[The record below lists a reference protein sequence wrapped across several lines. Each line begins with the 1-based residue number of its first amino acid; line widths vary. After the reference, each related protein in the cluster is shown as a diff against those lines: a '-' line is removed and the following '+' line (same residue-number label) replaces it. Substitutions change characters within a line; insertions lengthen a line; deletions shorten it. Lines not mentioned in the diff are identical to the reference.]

1 VASPTT
7 GGCSP
12 RSDVSDKAPILWQ
25 YSFSNYNEKVRW
37 ALDYKSVPH
46 RRRSLFPG
54 GPRSL
59 MFSRNG
65 TLPVMDLDGER
76 IVDSTR
82 IIEALER
89 RHPDPPLY
97 PSDPDERSRALE
109 LEDFFDEHAGHDLR
123 RIAFWDARDAPGWIA
138 DFMATDQP
146 PAKRTA
152 LRAMLPGVRLVM
164 RRRFAITGHEVE
176 RSRTVLRAA
185 LNRIES
191 ERSGEDHLVGNAF
204 TVADLTAAALLY
216 PMAWPPEFP
225 YELPDQPPS
234 RFLDSVK
241 DHPALGWIAEI
252 YRRHRPASAAV

>member
-1 VASPTT
+1 
-7 GGCSP
+7 
-12 RSDVSDKAPILWQ
+12 VSDQAPVLWQ

-37 ALDYKSVPH
+37 ALDHKSIPH

-65 TLPVMDLDGER
+65 TLPVLDLDGER

-82 IIEALER
+82 IIEALEQ

-146 PAKRTA
+146 PAKRA
-152 LRAMLPGVRLVM
+152 VLRAMLPGVRLVM
-164 RRRFAITGHEVE
+164 RRRFAITDQEVE

-185 LNRIES
+185 LDRIES
-191 ERSGEDHLVGNAF
+191 ERSGGTTWWA
-204 TVADLTAAALLY
+204 T
-216 PMAWPPEFP
+216 PSPWPT
-225 YELPDQPPS
+225 
-234 RFLDSVK
+234 
-241 DHPALGWIAEI
+241 
-252 YRRHRPASAAV
+252 

>member
-1 VASPTT
+1 
-7 GGCSP
+7 
-12 RSDVSDKAPILWQ
+12 VSDQAAVLWQ

-37 ALDYKSVPH
+37 ALDHKSIPH

-65 TLPVMDLDGER
+65 TLPVLDLDGER

-82 IIEALER
+82 IIEALEQ

-146 PAKRTA
+146 PAKRA
-152 LRAMLPGVRLVM
+152 VLRAMLPGVRLVM
-164 RRRFAITGHEVE
+164 RRRFAITDQEVE

-185 LNRIES
+185 LDRIES
-191 ERSGEDHLVGNAF
+191 ERSGGGPPGGRRLHRGRPDGRG
-204 TVADLTAAALLY
+204 AALPDGLATRV
-216 PMAWPPEFP
+216 PVRAPGSTPVAIPRFGQGQP
-225 YELPDQPPS
+225 GARLDRRDLPTAPG
-234 RFLDSVK
+234 RI
-241 DHPALGWIAEI
+241 G
-252 YRRHRPASAAV
+252 